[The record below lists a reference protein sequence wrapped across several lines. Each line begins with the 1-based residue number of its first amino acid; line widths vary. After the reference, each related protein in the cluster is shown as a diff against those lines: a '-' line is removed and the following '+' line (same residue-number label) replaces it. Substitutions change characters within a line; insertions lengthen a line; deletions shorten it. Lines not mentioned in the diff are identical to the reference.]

1 MGSPITFSGFNNID
15 FNSVLEALSAQDRLP
30 VRQLETQQVELER
43 QRTAFGTLATRLSAV
58 EAAARDL
65 ASVSA
70 FGGTKASVSNEAI
83 AKASTG
89 SGAPAGTYAVVV
101 SQLARSQVTVTNGST
116 PDADATIVASGGTL
130 TIGGTAVTVSGDVTL
145 QGLAEAING
154 TSDIGVTA
162 SVVRSGSA
170 YQLVL
175 TGKSTGAAH
184 AFSVSNG
191 LTGGAGVTFPGTNA
205 QEARDAAFTI
215 NNVQVT
221 SDSNTI
227 DGAIAGT
234 TLTLQQESTNP
245 VTITITADAS
255 SVQEMVRKFAASY
268 NELVAFLDQQTRAY
282 ANKQRDNIGGDPL
295 VRQLRGS
302 LSRVVGGEVGTG
314 DAYTSLAQVGL
325 SFSRTG
331 QIEFNGT
338 EFDQAMKADR
348 TAVIALF
355 QGGGSADGAFDR
367 IKAALSTY
375 TSSGGLIPTAQTRI
389 TEQVSKIGGRIDDLE
404 RRLAIRR
411 EALQKEFIAADLAI
425 AQLNASKSQLGSF
438 GASISGF

>member
-70 FGGTKASVSNEAI
+70 FGGTKAAVSNESI
-83 AKASTG
+83 AKAATG
-89 SGAPAGTYAVVV
+89 SGAAAGTYAVVV
-101 SQLARSQVTVTNGST
+101 NQLARSQVTVTNGST
-116 PDADATIVASGGTL
+116 PDADTTIVASGGTL
-130 TIGGTAVTVSGDVTL
+130 TIGGTAVTLSGDVTL

-154 TSDIGVTA
+154 TTDIGVTA

-175 TGKSTGAAH
+175 TGKATGAAH
-184 AFSVSNG
+184 AFTVSNG
-191 LTGGAGVTFPGTNA
+191 LTGGTGVTFPGTNA
-205 QEARDAAFTI
+205 QDARDASLTI

-221 SDSNTI
+221 SDSNTV

-255 SVQEMVRKFAASY
+255 SVQEMVRKFASQLQRTGRLPRPA
-268 NELVAFLDQQTRAY
+268 DQ
-282 ANKQRDNIGGDPL
+282 G
-295 VRQLRGS
+295 VRQQAARQHRRRPAGPPAPRQPESRGRRRGRHRR
-302 LSRVVGGEVGTG
+302 RVHVAGAGGPVV
-314 DAYTSLAQVGL
+314 QP
-325 SFSRTG
+325 
-331 QIEFNGT
+331 
-338 EFDQAMKADR
+338 DR
-348 TAVIALF
+348 T
-355 QGGGSADGAFDR
+355 DR
-367 IKAALSTY
+367 VQRRP
-375 TSSGGLIPTAQTRI
+375 SSSRP
-389 TEQVSKIGGRIDDLE
+389 
-404 RRLAIRR
+404 
-411 EALQKEFIAADLAI
+411 
-425 AQLNASKSQLGSF
+425 
-438 GASISGF
+438 